1 MAEIAQKILTTNNCY
16 KAGVTRKVTE
26 GLMVHSVGCNQPSA
40 DVFVSLWAKN
50 ANTVCPNGLVD
61 ATHIY
66 QLLPWNMKAW
76 HACDPANSTYLGVE
90 TTEPS
95 TITYNKNGSVTDR
108 DPVASKKHIDAVYAN
123 TVQLFAYLCKMYG
136 FDPLEKGRILSHAE
150 GAKLG
155 IASKHGDPD
164 HLWPRYGYTM
174 DGFRQDVKKAMG
186 MVPTPAPVPPAP
198 APKKDIDTIAREVI
212 QGKWSAG
219 AERAKLLVE
228 AGYDYIAVQKRV
240 NEILSGSTPKK
251 SIDEVAMEVIQGKWG
266 AGEDRKKRLTAAG
279 YDYNTVQK
287 RVNEILAGSSSKPTK
302 DIDTVAMEVIQGKW
316 GVGEDRKKR
325 LTAAGYDYNA
335 VQKRVNE
342 LLKTM

>member
-1 MAEIAQKILTTNNCY
+1 MAVTITQRILTTNRCY

-26 GLMVHSVGCNQPSA
+26 GLMVHSVGCPQPSA
-40 DVFVSLWAKN
+40 DVFCNLWAQN
-50 ANTVCPNGLVD
+50 ANTVCPSAIVD

-66 QLLPWNMKAW
+66 QTLPWNMKAW
-76 HACDPANSTYLGVE
+76 HACDPANSTYVGVE

-95 TITYNKNGSVTDR
+95 TIAYKNGKVIDN

-123 TVQLFAYLCKMYG
+123 TVQLFATLCKQYG
-136 FDPLEKGRILSHAE
+136 FDPLDKGRILSHAE

-155 IASKHGDPD
+155 IASAHADPD

-186 MVPTPAPVPPAP
+186 PTPTPAPTPT
-198 APKKDIDTIAREVI
+198 DIDKIAMEVI
-212 QGKWSAG
+212 QGKWGAG
-219 AERAKLLVE
+219 ADRAKRLTA
-228 AGYDYIAVQKRV
+228 AGHDYIAVQKRV

-251 SIDEVAMEVIQGKWG
+251 SLDAIAIEVIQGKWG
-266 AGEDRKKRLTAAG
+266 AGE
-279 YDYNTVQK
+279 
-287 RVNEILAGSSSKPTK
+287 E
-302 DIDTVAMEVIQGKW
+302 
-316 GVGEDRKKR
+316 RKKR

-342 LLKTM
+342 LMNIL